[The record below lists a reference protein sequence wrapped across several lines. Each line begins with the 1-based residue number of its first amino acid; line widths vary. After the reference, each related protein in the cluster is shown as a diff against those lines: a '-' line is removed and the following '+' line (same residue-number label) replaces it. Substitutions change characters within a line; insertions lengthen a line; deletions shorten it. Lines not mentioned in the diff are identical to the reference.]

1 MIIFASSPALPPTA
15 PSPSVSSV
23 SDGLD
28 MDPELAKYLNRS
40 YWENKSGGVTTTAST
55 ATKPMAADGLA
66 EALVGGA
73 DFFFFVLFFCRLYL
87 VMFMH
92 PTQNQFST
100 SSRRF
105 PSLRRSCRTEI
116 RPILTGIKRS
126 FWKLCEVA
134 SKSSSTGCH
143 RIPRVDAL
151 FPTTLPSKPSFCH
164 SARCILSF
172 CNIFKSKRNRGRTTK
187 CCRFVVL
194 SVCVLVCVLVYVCV
208 SLCVC

>member
-1 MIIFASSPALPPTA
+1 MHKNANFRLIAPVFIRREGNERVRQYLSNNSSTSIQIVPSDYYA
-15 PSPSVSSV
+15 P
-23 SDGLD
+23 D
-28 MDPELAKYLNRS
+28 KN
-40 YWENKSGGVTTTAST
+40 
-55 ATKPMAADGLA
+55 
-66 EALVGGA
+66 
-73 DFFFFVLFFCRLYL
+73 LY
-87 VMFMH
+87 
-92 PTQNQFST
+92 ST

-105 PSLRRSCRTEI
+105 PSPRRSCRTEI

-151 FPTTLPSKPSFCH
+151 FPTTPPSKPSFCH
-164 SARCILSF
+164 SARCILSY

-208 SLCVC
+208 SLCVSLCVC